1 VVVVDAGRSS
11 SLSARILNSGRT
23 LVDNLSNIWCRGGN
37 QRDHQRTLSP
47 RPERSAAKDVR
58 WEWVAMREEFRSSLK
73 LVRGLLVDM
82 ATAVRASMH
91 DATIALLDA
100 DKPRA
105 EAAVARDA
113 DVHRL
118 AGQVDDLVYR
128 TTALQAPV
136 ATDLRILFTALHVV
150 MDLTRMADLA
160 AHVVRTALRRLPDAG
175 VPDDIRDLFRDLGDG
190 ADRMAAKMVRVLSDP
205 DIGTA
210 AELDTDDDLM
220 DQLHS
225 DLIARMLRP
234 DRPQDTATAMDL
246 VLLGRF
252 YERYADHAVNAGHQ
266 MTFLLTG
273 TAVRS

>member
-1 VVVVDAGRSS
+1 
-11 SLSARILNSGRT
+11 
-23 LVDNLSNIWCRGGN
+23 
-37 QRDHQRTLSP
+37 
-47 RPERSAAKDVR
+47 
-58 WEWVAMREEFRSSLK
+58 MREEFRSSLK

-91 DATIALLDA
+91 DATSALLDA
-100 DKPRA
+100 DKPHA

-205 DIGTA
+205 AIGTA

-220 DQLHS
+220 DQLHNG
-225 DLIARMLRP
+225 LLARMLRP